1 MGQSEEVMS
10 SRARILVVD
19 DEVHLADGI
28 RENLLAEG
36 YDAIVAHDGEQG
48 LNAAIETP
56 FDLIISDVMMPNLDG
71 VQMCEQLR
79 KANVQTPFMFLTVNG
94 APSDRI
100 RGLEAGGDDY
110 LSKPFH
116 LEELLLRV
124 AAILKRTMWNQRAAD
139 HVLSFDKNEVN
150 FTTYRAT
157 AWDSSEQD
165 LTHKE
170 AMILLLLSERDGQV
184 VSREEILE
192 SVWGREIFPSTR
204 TIDNFI
210 VRLRKRF
217 ERDPEMPQFIHTI
230 RGVGY
235 RFTSV
240 ANDNQ

>member
-1 MGQSEEVMS
+1 MNTA
-10 SRARILVVD
+10 ARILVVD

-36 YDAIVAHDGEQG
+36 YDAEVAHDGQEG
-48 LNAAIETP
+48 LDQALTTP
-56 FDLIISDVMMPNLDG
+56 YDLIISDVMMPHLDG
-71 VQMCEQLR
+71 VKMCEQLR
-79 KANVQTPFMFLTVNG
+79 QADVQTPLLFLTVNG
-94 APSDRI
+94 APAERI

-124 AAILKRTMWNQRAAD
+124 AAIIKRSSWYQQASEQRIN
-139 HVLSFDKNEVN
+139 FNGNEVN

-157 AWDSSEQD
+157 AWDGSEHE

-170 AMILLLLSERDGQV
+170 AMILLLLSEREDQV
-184 VSREEILE
+184 VAREEILGR
-192 SVWGREIFPSTR
+192 VWGHEVYPSTR

-217 ERDPEMPQFIHTI
+217 ERDPEKPQHIHTI

-235 RFTSV
+235 RFTALSTH
-240 ANDNQ
+240 D

>member
-1 MGQSEEVMS
+1 MNAA
-10 SRARILVVD
+10 ARILVVD

-36 YDAIVAHDGEQG
+36 YDAEVAHDGQEG
-48 LNAAIETP
+48 LDRALTTP
-56 FDLIISDVMMPNLDG
+56 YDLIISDVMMPNLDG
-71 VQMCEQLR
+71 VKMCEQLR
-79 KANVQTPFMFLTVNG
+79 QADVQTPLLFLTVNG
-94 APSDRI
+94 APAERI

-116 LEELLLRV
+116 LEELLLRI
-124 AAILKRTMWNQRAAD
+124 AAIIKRTSWYQQASEQRIN
-139 HVLSFDKNEVN
+139 FNGNEVN

-157 AWDSSEQD
+157 AWDGSEHE

-170 AMILLLLSERDGQV
+170 AMILLFLSEREDQV
-184 VSREEILE
+184 VAREEILE
-192 SVWGREIFPSTR
+192 RVWGHEVYPSTR

-217 ERDPEMPQFIHTI
+217 ERDPEKPQHIHTI

-235 RFTSV
+235 RFTALSTH
-240 ANDNQ
+240 D